1 MEDAAFQ
8 KKSVTQIYQIRDAKA
23 DLIKVRVLLG
33 HAKKMIDHNEHD
45 NALGWNAGGNW
56 RYR

>member
-23 DLIKVRVLLG
+23 DLIKERVLLG

-45 NALGWNAGGNW
+45 NALG
-56 RYR
+56 